1 MSLENT
7 SIPIPIQPIETNYYV
22 KIIENLYTKYKNYP
36 YVLHRLNL
44 HIDNLPNTLEQ
55 EAENYEKRQNRNA
68 LLTNEQKTFIQ
79 VFLKKH
85 QYFYYSPNN
94 TFFEYDNK
102 HYSKIKE
109 DDILYNLL
117 TGISKDDIL
126 IQWKYKTKTNVIKII
141 KERNLLKSI
150 PETYTIQRI
159 LKFLSPS
166 IFKTKNETK
175 YFLTILGD
183 NILKKKSSNLY
194 LTNPTTKKLLN
205 EIDNLTSVFLGLNN
219 VNNNFITK
227 YHENN
232 EYENYRLINTLET
245 ISIEF
250 IQEIVKKLG
259 LDLLC
264 VACHYSTRFTNS
276 DHFLETKIEDEL
288 KNRVLFLKMNTPK
301 TIIDA
306 FCDQYIEQLPNVKT
320 DNSLNANANVNAK
333 KMNYSITWK
342 NMHFIWKKFLSN
354 MGMPNIIFYNTI
366 KNILKERFEYDENND
381 TFYDVT
387 SKYLPVV
394 SEFIRFWDDT
404 IIYDIEFNDLIVT
417 DGNGS
422 LQVASS
428 PLCSPTDYYLLNTY
442 NPDASTTPGDTN
454 EFTNELEIGEIL
466 TLFKYWC
473 KTNDSDIP
481 TTIMSLST
489 FYENEIIK
497 ILRHFYPKI
506 KILDNKFIP
515 NIQSVLWNKNKDI
528 DNALKLL
535 KLQYKKQNKDVIID
549 FSDAYY
555 FYAVYVSNLNI
566 VTSGPSSILKTGT
579 NTIVSTKNKSSET
592 SATSH
597 DNECDFIMEDESAEK
612 TVLLEDV
619 DQYNQQVLEI
629 QDLDVDADNNMKHIV
644 VNKRYFEKYLR
655 HSISNY
661 IVFENFIS
669 TEWYA

>member
-1 MSLENT
+1 MVEDTDIGTTSTNITQPT
-7 SIPIPIQPIETNYYV
+7 SITVIPIGSTNVYV
-22 KIIENLYTKYKNYP
+22 KIIEDLYTKYKNYP
-36 YVLHRLNL
+36 YVLHRLNI
-44 HIDNLPNTLEQ
+44 HIENLPATLEQ

-68 LLTNEQKTFIQ
+68 LLNSEQKTFVQ

-85 QYFYYSPNN
+85 QYFYHATNN

-126 IQWKYKTKTNVIKII
+126 IQWKYKTKANVIKII

-150 PETYTIQRI
+150 PETYTIQRV

-183 NILKKKSSNLY
+183 NILKKKNSNIY
-194 LTNPTTKKLLN
+194 LTNSSTKKLLN
-205 EIDNLTSVFLGLNN
+205 EIDNLGSMFLGLNN
-219 VNNNFITK
+219 VNGNFITK

-232 EYENYRLINTLET
+232 DYENYRLINTVDS
-245 ISIEF
+245 ISVEF
-250 IQEIVKKLG
+250 IQEIIKKLG

-264 VACHYSTRFTNS
+264 VASHYSTRYTNS
-276 DHFLETKIEDEL
+276 DNFLETKIEDEL

-306 FCDQYIEQLPNVKT
+306 FCEQYIEQLSKMGGT
-320 DNSLNANANVNAK
+320 GSDCTMTIASTIASTSDNTYHVK

-354 MGMPNIIFYNTI
+354 MGMPNIIFFNTI
-366 KNILKERFEYDENND
+366 KNILKERFEYDETND

-394 SEFIRFWDDT
+394 SEFIKFWDET
-404 IIYDIEFNDLIVT
+404 IIYDIEFNDLVVT

-422 LQVASS
+422 LQITS
-428 PLCSPTDYYLLNTY
+428 PFCSPVDYYLLNTY
-442 NPDASTTPGDTN
+442 NPDTPNTNIVVSTNVTPSTN

-466 TLFKYWC
+466 ALFKYWC
-473 KTNDSDIP
+473 KTNNSDIP

-497 ILRHFYPKI
+497 LLRHFYPNI
-506 KILDNKFIP
+506 KIVDNKFIQ
-515 NIQSVLWNKNKDI
+515 NIQCTLWNKNKDI
-528 DNALKLL
+528 DSSLEELKTT
-535 KLQYKKQNKDVIID
+535 YKKQNKDVIID

-555 FYAVYVSNLNI
+555 FYAVYVSKLNN
-566 VTSGPSSILKTGT
+566 G
-579 NTIVSTKNKSSET
+579 KSKANVEINDGDTELEFTMDGDDEHVVVQESE
-592 SATSH
+592 H
-597 DNECDFIMEDESAEK
+597 
-612 TVLLEDV
+612 
-619 DQYNQQVLEI
+619 
-629 QDLDVDADNNMKHIV
+629 NMKHIV
-644 VNKRYFEKYLR
+644 VNKRYFEEYLKF
-655 HSISNY
+655 SLSNC
-661 IVFENFIS
+661 IVFDNFIS
-669 TEWYA
+669 TEWYSIEWYSEN

>member
-1 MSLENT
+1 MVEDNDNTNT
-7 SIPIPIQPIETNYYV
+7 STPITQPITQPMSITVIPVEQTNDYM
-22 KIIENLYTKYKNYP
+22 KIIEGLYTKYKNYP
-36 YVLHRLNL
+36 YVLHRLNI
-44 HIDNLPNTLEQ
+44 HIENLPATLEQ

-68 LLTNEQKTFIQ
+68 LLNNEQKTFIQ

-85 QYFYYSPNN
+85 QYFYHATNN

-126 IQWKYKTKTNVIKII
+126 IQWKYKTKANVIKII

-150 PETYTIQRI
+150 PETYTIQRV
-159 LKFLSPS
+159 LKFLSPA

-183 NILKKKSSNLY
+183 NILKKKNSNIY
-194 LTNPTTKKLLN
+194 LTNSSTKKLLN
-205 EIDNLTSVFLGLNN
+205 EIDNLASIFLGLNN
-219 VNNNFITK
+219 VNGNFITK

-232 EYENYRLINTLET
+232 DYENYRLINTVDA
-245 ISIEF
+245 ISVEF
-250 IQEIVKKLG
+250 IQEIVRKLG

-264 VACHYSTRFTNS
+264 VGSHYSTRFTNS
-276 DHFLETKIEDEL
+276 DNFLETKIEDEL

-306 FCDQYIEQLPNVKT
+306 FCDQYIERLPKMGGAGSDCTMTSTSTTTTIT
-320 DNSLNANANVNAK
+320 DNTYHIK

-366 KNILKERFEYDENND
+366 KNILKERFEYDEHND

-404 IIYDIEFNDLIVT
+404 ITYDIEFNDLTVAVT
-417 DGNGS
+417 DGNGNGNGS

-442 NPDASTTPGDTN
+442 NPVTPTTPGDTN

-466 TLFKYWC
+466 SLFKYWC
-473 KTNDSDIP
+473 KTNNSDIP

-497 ILRHFYPKI
+497 LLRHFYPNI

-515 NIQSVLWNKNKDI
+515 NIQCILWNKNKDI
-528 DNALKLL
+528 DNSLEQLKTT
-535 KLQYKKQNKDVIID
+535 YKKQNKDVIID

-555 FYAVYVSNLNI
+555 FYAVYVSKLNNGKSKANVEI
-566 VTSGPSSILKTGT
+566 NDGDAELEFTMDNDDGPETLQE
-579 NTIVSTKNKSSET
+579 SE
-592 SATSH
+592 H
-597 DNECDFIMEDESAEK
+597 INI
-612 TVLLEDV
+612 
-619 DQYNQQVLEI
+619 
-629 QDLDVDADNNMKHIV
+629 KHIV
-644 VNKRYFEKYLR
+644 VNKRYFEEYLKF
-655 HSISNY
+655 SLSNY
-661 IVFENFIS
+661 IVFDNFIS
-669 TEWYA
+669 TEWYSEN

>member
-1 MSLENT
+1 MNFDKTEISTNITNNITDDVNLSKTLQTTLPT
-7 SIPIPIQPIETNYYV
+7 STTILTVEPTNDYV
-22 KIIENLYTKYKNYP
+22 KIIENLYIKYKNYP
-36 YVLHRLNL
+36 YALHRLNI
-44 HIDNLPNTLEQ
+44 HIENLPVTLEQ

-68 LLTNEQKTFIQ
+68 LLNSEQKTFIQ

-85 QYFYYSPNN
+85 QYYYHSNNN

-102 HYSKIKE
+102 HYTKIKE

-126 IQWKYKTKTNVIKII
+126 IQWKYKTKANVIKLI

-159 LKFLSPS
+159 LKFLTPS

-183 NILKKKSSNLY
+183 NILKKKNNNIY
-194 LTNPTTKKLLN
+194 LTNSTTKKLIH
-205 EIDNLTSVFLGLNN
+205 EIDYLISVFLGLNN
-219 VNNNFITK
+219 VNGNFITK

-232 EYENYRLINTLET
+232 DYENYRLINTLDT

-250 IQEIVKKLG
+250 IQEIIKKLG

-264 VACHYSTRFTNS
+264 VACHYSTRYTSS
-276 DHFLETKIEDEL
+276 DDFLETKIEDEL

-301 TIIDA
+301 TIIDS
-306 FCDQYIEQLPNVKT
+306 FCDQYIEQLSNVKT
-320 DNSLNANANVNAK
+320 DNSVTGNGNMNVNTNTK

-342 NMHFIWKKFLSN
+342 NMYFIWKKFLSN

-404 IIYDIEFNDLIVT
+404 IIYDIEFNDLVVT

-422 LQVASS
+422 LHLTS

-442 NPDASTTPGDTN
+442 NPTTNIVIDTN
-454 EFTNELEIGEIL
+454 EYTNELEIGEIL
-466 TLFKYWC
+466 SLFKYWC
-473 KTNDSDIP
+473 KTNNSDIP

-497 ILRHFYPKI
+497 ILRHFYPNI
-506 KILDNKFIP
+506 KILDNKFIT
-515 NIQSVLWNKNKDI
+515 NIQCSLWNKNKDI
-528 DNALKLL
+528 DNSLEQLKTT
-535 KLQYKKQNKDVIID
+535 YKTQNKDVIID

-555 FYAVYVSNLNI
+555 FYAVYVSKLNNDK
-566 VTSGPSSILKTGT
+566 SKA
-579 NTIVSTKNKSSET
+579 TIEINNGDIELEFTMDHDDLVETLQEQESE
-592 SATSH
+592 H
-597 DNECDFIMEDESAEK
+597 NI
-612 TVLLEDV
+612 
-619 DQYNQQVLEI
+619 
-629 QDLDVDADNNMKHIV
+629 KHIV
-644 VNKRYFEKYLR
+644 VNKRYFEEYLKF
-655 HSISNY
+655 SLSKY
-661 IVFENFIS
+661 IVFDNFIS
-669 TEWYA
+669 TEWYSHV

>member
-1 MSLENT
+1 MKFENT
-7 SIPIPIQPIETNYYV
+7 ESITPITTNNTEVTQPTSTTVIVVESTNDYV
-22 KIIENLYTKYKNYP
+22 KIIEDLYIKYKNYP

-44 HIDNLPNTLEQ
+44 HIENLPVILEQ
-55 EAENYEKRQNRNA
+55 DAENYEKRQSRTA
-68 LLTNEQKTFIQ
+68 LLNSEQKTFIQ

-85 QYFYYSPNN
+85 KYFYYSLNN

-126 IQWKYKTKTNVIKII
+126 IQWKYKTKTNVIKLI

-159 LKFLSPS
+159 LKFLSPA

-183 NILKKKSSNLY
+183 NILKKKNSNLY

-205 EIDNLTSVFLGLNN
+205 EIDYLASVFLGLNN
-219 VNNNFITK
+219 VNGNFITR

-232 EYENYRLINTLET
+232 EYENYRLINTLDT

-250 IQEIVKKLG
+250 IQEIVRKLG

-306 FCDQYIEQLPNVKT
+306 FCDQYIEQLSNVKI
-320 DNSLNANANVNAK
+320 DNSVHVNMNTK

-366 KNILKERFEYDENND
+366 KNILKERFEYDEHND
-381 TFYDVT
+381 SFYDVT

-394 SEFIRFWDDT
+394 SEFIKFWDDT
-404 IIYDIEFNDLIVT
+404 ITYDIEFNDLIVT
-417 DGNGS
+417 DGNVNSS
-422 LQVASS
+422 LQLAS

-442 NPDASTTPGDTN
+442 DTTTNMIMELNTISKN

-466 TLFKYWC
+466 SLFKYWC
-473 KTNDSDIP
+473 KTNNSDIP

-497 ILRHFYPKI
+497 ILRHFYPNI
-506 KILDNKFIP
+506 KILDNKFIT
-515 NIQSVLWNKNKDI
+515 NIQCTLWNKNKDI
-528 DNALKLL
+528 DNSLEQLKTT
-535 KLQYKKQNKDVIID
+535 YKKQNKDVIID

-555 FYAVYVSNLNI
+555 FYAVYVSKLNN
-566 VTSGPSSILKTGT
+566 G
-579 NTIVSTKNKSSET
+579 KSKANVEINDGETELEFTMDQDDLVETLQEQESEPE
-592 SATSH
+592 H
-597 DNECDFIMEDESAEK
+597 NI
-612 TVLLEDV
+612 
-619 DQYNQQVLEI
+619 
-629 QDLDVDADNNMKHIV
+629 KHIV
-644 VNKRYFEKYLR
+644 VNKRYFEEYLKF
-655 HSISNY
+655 SLSNY
-661 IVFENFIS
+661 IVFDNFIS
-669 TEWYA
+669 TEWYTEN

>member
-1 MSLENT
+1 MKFENT
-7 SIPIPIQPIETNYYV
+7 ESITPITTNNTEVTQPTSTTVIVVESTNDYV
-22 KIIENLYTKYKNYP
+22 KIIEDLYIKYKNYP

-44 HIDNLPNTLEQ
+44 HIENLPVILEQ
-55 EAENYEKRQNRNA
+55 DAENYEKRQSRTA
-68 LLTNEQKTFIQ
+68 LLNSEQKTFIQ

-85 QYFYYSPNN
+85 KYFYYSLNN

-126 IQWKYKTKTNVIKII
+126 IQWKYKTKTNVIKLI

-159 LKFLSPS
+159 LKFLSPA

-183 NILKKKSSNLY
+183 NILKKKNSNLY

-205 EIDNLTSVFLGLNN
+205 EIDYLATVFLGLNN
-219 VNNNFITK
+219 VNGNFITR

-232 EYENYRLINTLET
+232 EYENYRLINTLDT

-250 IQEIVKKLG
+250 IQEIVRKLG

-306 FCDQYIEQLPNVKT
+306 FCDQYIEQLSNVT
-320 DNSLNANANVNAK
+320 MDNSIHVNMNTK

-366 KNILKERFEYDENND
+366 KNILKERFEYDEHND
-381 TFYDVT
+381 SFYDVT

-394 SEFIRFWDDT
+394 SEFIKFWDDT
-404 IIYDIEFNDLIVT
+404 ITYDIEFNDLIVT
-417 DGNGS
+417 DGNVNSS
-422 LQVASS
+422 LQLAS

-442 NPDASTTPGDTN
+442 DTTTN
-454 EFTNELEIGEIL
+454 MIMESNTISKNDFTNELEIGEIL
-466 TLFKYWC
+466 SLFKYW
-473 KTNDSDIP
+473 
-481 TTIMSLST
+481 
-489 FYENEIIK
+489 
-497 ILRHFYPKI
+497 
-506 KILDNKFIP
+506 
-515 NIQSVLWNKNKDI
+515 
-528 DNALKLL
+528 
-535 KLQYKKQNKDVIID
+535 
-549 FSDAYY
+549 
-555 FYAVYVSNLNI
+555 
-566 VTSGPSSILKTGT
+566 
-579 NTIVSTKNKSSET
+579 
-592 SATSH
+592 
-597 DNECDFIMEDESAEK
+597 
-612 TVLLEDV
+612 
-619 DQYNQQVLEI
+619 
-629 QDLDVDADNNMKHIV
+629 
-644 VNKRYFEKYLR
+644 
-655 HSISNY
+655 
-661 IVFENFIS
+661 
-669 TEWYA
+669 

>member
-1 MSLENT
+1 MKFENT
-7 SIPIPIQPIETNYYV
+7 GSITPITTNNTEITQPTSTTVIVVEPTNDYV
-22 KIIENLYTKYKNYP
+22 KIIEDLYIKYKNYP

-44 HIDNLPNTLEQ
+44 HIENLPVILEQ
-55 EAENYEKRQNRNA
+55 DAENYEKRQSRTA
-68 LLTNEQKTFIQ
+68 LLNSEQKTFIQ

-102 HYSKIKE
+102 HYIKIKE

-126 IQWKYKTKTNVIKII
+126 IQWKYKTKSNVIKII

-159 LKFLSPS
+159 LKFLSPA

-183 NILKKKSSNLY
+183 NILKKKNCNLY

-205 EIDNLTSVFLGLNN
+205 EIDYLVSVFLGLNN
-219 VNNNFITK
+219 VNGNFITR

-232 EYENYRLINTLET
+232 DYENYRLINTLET

-250 IQEIVKKLG
+250 IQEIVRKLG

-306 FCDQYIEQLPNVKT
+306 FCDQYIEQLSNVKM
-320 DNSLNANANVNAK
+320 DNSVHVNMNTK

-366 KNILKERFEYDENND
+366 KNILKERFEYDEHND

-394 SEFIRFWDDT
+394 SEFIKFWDDT
-404 IIYDIEFNDLIVT
+404 ITYDIEFNDLIVT
-417 DGNGS
+417 DGNVNGS
-422 LQVASS
+422 LQLAS

-442 NPDASTTPGDTN
+442 NPNTDITNMIVEANANANATTPDKSK
-454 EFTNELEIGEIL
+454 FTNELEIGEIL
-466 TLFKYWC
+466 SLFKYWC
-473 KTNDSDIP
+473 KTNNSDIP

-489 FYENEIIK
+489 FNENEIIK
-497 ILRHFYPKI
+497 ILRHFYPSI
-506 KILDNKFIP
+506 KIVDNKFIP
-515 NIQSVLWNKNKDI
+515 NIQCILWNKNKDI
-528 DNALKLL
+528 DNALEQLNTT
-535 KLQYKKQNKDVIID
+535 YKKQNKDVIID

-555 FYAVYVSNLNI
+555 FYAVYVSKLNNGKSKANVEI
-566 VTSGPSSILKTGT
+566 NDGDTELEFTMDNDDGPETLQE
-579 NTIVSTKNKSSET
+579 SEH
-592 SATSH
+592 S
-597 DNECDFIMEDESAEK
+597 NI
-612 TVLLEDV
+612 
-619 DQYNQQVLEI
+619 
-629 QDLDVDADNNMKHIV
+629 KHIV
-644 VNKRYFEKYLR
+644 VNKRYFEEYLKF
-655 HSISNY
+655 SLSNY
-661 IVFENFIS
+661 IVFDNFIS
-669 TEWYA
+669 TEWYSEN

>member
-1 MSLENT
+1 MNVEDTQPTQPT
-7 SIPIPIQPIETNYYV
+7 SITVLEVGATTNYCNGYV
-22 KIIENLYTKYKNYP
+22 KIIEDLYSKYKNYP

-44 HIDNLPNTLEQ
+44 HIENLPATLEQ
-55 EAENYEKRQNRNA
+55 EAENHEKRQNRNA
-68 LLTNEQKTFIQ
+68 LLNNEQKTFIQ

-85 QYFYYSPNN
+85 QYFYYATNN

-102 HYSKIKE
+102 NYSKIKE

-126 IQWKYKTKTNVIKII
+126 IQWKYKTKANVIKII

-150 PETYTIQRI
+150 PETYTIQRV

-183 NILKKKSSNLY
+183 NILKKKSSNIY

-205 EIDNLTSVFLGLNN
+205 EIDNLAAVFLGLNN
-219 VNNNFITK
+219 LNNNFITK

-232 EYENYRLINTLET
+232 EYGNYRLINTLET

-250 IQEIVKKLG
+250 IQEIIKKLG

-264 VACHYSTRFTNS
+264 VASHYSTRFTNS
-276 DHFLETKIEDEL
+276 DNFLETKIEDEL

-306 FCDQYIEQLPNVKT
+306 FCEQYIERLPKMG
-320 DNSLNANANVNAK
+320 DNSDCTPTSTTDSAYHVK

-366 KNILKERFEYDENND
+366 KNILKERFEYDEHND

-404 IIYDIEFNDLIVT
+404 ITYDIEFNDLVVT

-428 PLCSPTDYYLLNTY
+428 PLCSPVDYYLLNTY
-442 NPDASTTPGDTN
+442 NPDMHTTPGETT

-466 TLFKYWC
+466 SLFKYWC
-473 KTNDSDIP
+473 KTNNSDIP

-497 ILRHFYPKI
+497 LLRHFYPNI
-506 KILDNKFIP
+506 KIIDNKFIP
-515 NIQSVLWNKNKDI
+515 NIQCILWNKNKDI
-528 DNALKLL
+528 DNSLEQLKTT
-535 KLQYKKQNKDVIID
+535 YKKQNKDVIID

-555 FYAVYVSNLNI
+555 FYAVYVSKLNN
-566 VTSGPSSILKTGT
+566 G
-579 NTIVSTKNKSSET
+579 KSKANVEINDGDGDAELEFTMDNNDDSEP
-592 SATSH
+592 H
-597 DNECDFIMEDESAEK
+597 QE
-612 TVLLEDV
+612 
-619 DQYNQQVLEI
+619 
-629 QDLDVDADNNMKHIV
+629 QDIEYNNMKHMV
-644 VNKRYFEKYLR
+644 VNKRYFEEYLKFTL
-655 HSISNY
+655 SNY
-661 IVFENFIS
+661 IVFDNFIS
-669 TEWYA
+669 TEWYV